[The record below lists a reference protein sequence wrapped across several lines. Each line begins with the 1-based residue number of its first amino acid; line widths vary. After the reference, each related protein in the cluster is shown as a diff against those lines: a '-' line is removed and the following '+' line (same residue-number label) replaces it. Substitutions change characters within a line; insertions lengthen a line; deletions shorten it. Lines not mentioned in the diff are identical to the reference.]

1 MNYRYVIQVLGKLLV
16 MFSAV
21 MGGLA
26 LVAWVIDAMENWR
39 VDVGAEEALLVS
51 CVACLVVGGLMWRI
65 TRRCKR
71 FMGRREALLLVASSW
86 VLGAVFAALPFFVWA
101 RVFSGDAEHPFCSF
115 DNCYFEAMS
124 GLTTTGATVLAD
136 IESVPHELLLWR
148 AFTHWIGGLGIIV
161 LFVAVLPSLGLGGKK
176 LFNVEAPGPA
186 PQGLQPQIRQTAR
199 ILWLIYGGLTVL
211 EILALWTVARMH
223 IFDAVCHSFSTVAT
237 GGFSTKNA
245 SIGYYYNKPAV
256 DIIIIMFMVLAG
268 ANFGLYYQLWR
279 GRAAAVWKDTE
290 LHLYLAMLAL
300 GSLVVAAA
308 IANGGDPVVLTTGAE
323 VAPDSAESI
332 RQGIFTTVS
341 IQSTT
346 GFCTSDFN
354 RWPFIAKAVL
364 VAFMFVGGCSGS
376 TAGGIKVIRIWIVL
390 KVMIVQIEKFVR
402 PNVTRPIRVSG
413 DVVDSQ
419 LQLSAMIYVLGII
432 VVFAI
437 GWGTIMV
444 FEQWNPES
452 ACTLTTAATASV
464 ATLCT
469 IGPGLD
475 AVGAVENYGWFSGP
489 SKIAMC
495 VLMALGRLEFFA
507 IVVLFTPTFW
517 RRD

>member
-1 MNYRYVIQVLGKLLV
+1 MNYRYVIHELGKLLV

-21 MGGLA
+21 MGALA
-26 LVAWVIDAMENWR
+26 LMAWVIDAMERWR

-65 TRRCKR
+65 THRSRR
-71 FMGRREALLLVASSW
+71 FMGRREALLLVALSW
-86 VLGAVFAALPFFVWA
+86 VLGAVFAALPFFIWA
-101 RVFSGDAEHPFCSF
+101 RLFAGDAEHPFRSF

-148 AFTHWIGGLGIIV
+148 AFTHWIGGLGIVV
-161 LFVAVLPSLGLGGKK
+161 LFVAVLPSLGLGGKR
-176 LFNVEAPGPA
+176 LFKVEAPGPA
-186 PQGLQPQIRQTAR
+186 PEGLQPQIRQTVR
-199 ILWLIYGGLTVL
+199 ILWLIYCGLPVV
-211 EILALWTVARMH
+211 EILALWVVAQMH
-223 IFDAVCHSFSTVAT
+223 IFDAVCHTFSTVAT

-256 DIIIIMFMVLAG
+256 DVIVIVFMVLAG

-279 GRAAAVWKDTE
+279 RRGAAVWKDTE
-290 LHLYLAMLAL
+290 LRLYLAMLL
-300 GSLVVAAA
+300 FGSLLVAAA
-308 IANGGDPVVLTTGAE
+308 IANGGSSVVLTTGAE

-341 IQSTT
+341 VQSTT

-376 TAGGIKVIRIWIVL
+376 TAGGIKVIRVWIML
-390 KVMIVQIEKFVR
+390 KVIFAQIERVVR
-402 PNVTRPIRVSG
+402 PAVVRSLRVSG
-413 DVVDSQ
+413 DRVDEQ
-419 LQLSAMIYVLGII
+419 LQLSAMLYVLGVI
-432 VVFAI
+432 VAFAI

-452 ACTLTTAATASV
+452 ACTSTTAATASV

-489 SKIAMC
+489 SKIMMC

-507 IVVLFTPTFW
+507 IVVLFAPSFW
-517 RRD
+517 RTE